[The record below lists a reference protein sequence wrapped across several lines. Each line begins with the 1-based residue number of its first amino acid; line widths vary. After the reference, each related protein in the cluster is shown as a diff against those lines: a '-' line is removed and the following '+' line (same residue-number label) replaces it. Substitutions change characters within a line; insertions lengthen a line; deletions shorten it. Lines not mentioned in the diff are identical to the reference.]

1 MCVCVCVC
9 VERGGHF
16 KFCTLR
22 RYLGNKLM
30 AEFIWK
36 FGNLENLCHATGECQ
51 MLLVL
56 NYIVYYCLSHDVVT

>member
-1 MCVCVCVC
+1 MCVCVCVCVC

-30 AEFIWK
+30 AEFIFHLEIWK
-36 FGNLENLCHATGECQ
+36 ICVMQQVSVKCSLF
-51 MLLVL
+51 
-56 NYIVYYCLSHDVVT
+56 